1 MTRRPSSASE
11 RPRPDRHRS
20 LPILLLAVV
29 AVLAVACGG
38 ATTTTSPGGGSPSA
52 TSAAPTLDDGSSGSP
67 ETSGTPTDEASP
79 TASSEP
85 SPTET
90 PAPSPTDEATPT
102 PATEASAT
110 PGPAAACTGNAENR
124 DFYAAVT
131 AAVDWTV
138 YCPVLPG
145 GWFVDSGQYRLAN
158 GGRMEIGYHGPGGAK
173 LMLREGSFCTD
184 ADGCVPSGSDAG
196 SAAFGDMDGTLIAAS
211 DGSWAVVVDQAQ
223 RPSWLIEGSGL
234 DQAAFTKIAGALA
247 VVGD

>member
-1 MTRRPSSASE
+1 M
-11 RPRPDRHRS
+11 
-20 LPILLLAVV
+20 V

-52 TSAAPTLDDGSSGSP
+52 TSAAPTHDDGSSGSP
-67 ETSGTPTDEASP
+67 ETPATSPTDEASP

-90 PAPSPTDEATPT
+90 PATSPTDEASPT
-102 PATEASAT
+102 PAAETSAT

-196 SAAFGDMDGTLIAAS
+196 SAAFGDQDGTLIAAS
-211 DGSWAVVVDQAQ
+211 DGSWAIVVDQAQ
-223 RPSWLIEGSGL
+223 KPSWLIEGSGL
-234 DQAAFTKIAGALA
+234 DQAAFTKIAGALVA
-247 VVGD
+247 IGD